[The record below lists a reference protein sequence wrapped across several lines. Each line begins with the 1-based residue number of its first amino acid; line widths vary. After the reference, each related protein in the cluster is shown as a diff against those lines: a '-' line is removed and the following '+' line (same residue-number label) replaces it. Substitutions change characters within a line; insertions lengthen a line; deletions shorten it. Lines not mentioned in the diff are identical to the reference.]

1 MAYRR
6 KPIKLEE
13 VIGFVLNSNN
23 IDCDT
28 SADGLSSDKEDN
40 LGFQLTNNDSFED
53 LSQKIWKGCK
63 FELRVIWMRILSI
76 FHQLWCHFDS
86 HFGLGYGYIFISWTV
101 YILDNYYQLFW
112 YLICCYFSLKSV
124 FFLGFEERTS
134 KNRKNDTCKK
144 LDILLK
150 PTIDTREL

>member
-53 LSQKIWKGCK
+53 LSQKI
-63 FELRVIWMRILSI
+63 
-76 FHQLWCHFDS
+76 
-86 HFGLGYGYIFISWTV
+86 
-101 YILDNYYQLFW
+101 
-112 YLICCYFSLKSV
+112 
-124 FFLGFEERTS
+124 
-134 KNRKNDTCKK
+134 
-144 LDILLK
+144 
-150 PTIDTREL
+150 